1 MQTFIVKAFFLT
13 PNRYMFAEKFVRS
26 RSTLV
31 SMLSDLRF
39 VKRVRF
45 FEQNCIV
52 KWVIFFDSFSWVCD
66 FLLENLELKKAL
78 ILSTRTCDEYKK
90 VLCLKLY
97 SPKYLH
103 WIFKSDVSV
112 SQNGL
117 WNIRWYINKI
127 WCYIIYV
134 FSLQQGM

>member
-39 VKRVRF
+39 VKR
-45 FEQNCIV
+45 
-52 KWVIFFDSFSWVCD
+52 VIFFDSFSWVCD

-97 SPKYLH
+97 SPK
-103 WIFKSDVSV
+103 
-112 SQNGL
+112 
-117 WNIRWYINKI
+117 
-127 WCYIIYV
+127 
-134 FSLQQGM
+134 